1 MLRLTKN
8 YIHCRKITWQW
19 NVDCLKVIGNGR
31 KWAFPCQ
38 FYQQVDDLI
47 SNPQLS
53 RIVLDA
59 RVHEAQPCGGLVGGE
74 QSTWGTGHRHEQENV
89 APHRGAFWERKCLTW
104 NHHIRPY
111 NSPRRVWHLGVSKAE
126 DMVVPAPAPA
136 VAPSPMG
143 SSIPRGRKGPRGL

>member
-19 NVDCLKVIGNGR
+19 NVDCLKVIGNGW

-53 RIVLDA
+53 RIVL
-59 RVHEAQPCGGLVGGE
+59 HEAQPCGGLVGGE
-74 QSTWGTGHRHEQENV
+74 QSTWGTGHMSKKMWLHKVVFFFGKEKFASIDQVQNMYWTNFVKLFDLKPSHQTLQLPETYT
-89 APHRGAFWERKCLTW
+89 AFDMTRTFC
-104 NHHIRPY
+104 
-111 NSPRRVWHLGVSKAE
+111 VWHLGVS
-126 DMVVPAPAPA
+126 
-136 VAPSPMG
+136 
-143 SSIPRGRKGPRGL
+143 